1 MEMSMAILFIAW
13 GALFA
18 AVIARSMFD
27 SWPPAA
33 TDETQH
39 QTNIMETVAQSH
51 F

>member
-1 MEMSMAILFIAW
+1 MEMSMTILLVAR

-18 AVIARSMFD
+18 VVIARSMVD
-27 SWPPAA
+27 PWPAA

-39 QTNIMETVAQSH
+39 QTNIMEAVAQSH